1 VADKYDSYEGLVV
14 EMVEDG
20 VLRIA
25 MRAEKTGQQH
35 GDLGR
40 IFIELDRDP
49 DVRAVLVGP
58 DRREDVDE
66 TISKYGGATFRLMR
80 EVSGDW
86 DTRMRV
92 YQEASDLV
100 YNLIN
105 CTKPVVALYPGAFAP
120 VTLHADISVATRD
133 AVFFDAHVGYG
144 VVAGDH
150 AVMSWPLHI
159 GMAKAKYY
167 LLTSRKLSGEEA
179 ERLGLV
185 SLVVDEP
192 ELEDTGRELAREL
205 AHGSQR
211 AIRWTKHALNNYY
224 RMAGPS
230 FDASLAMEFIGFGGP
245 DVVEGTDAMEEKRRP
260 EFPETKRLLR

>member
-1 VADKYDSYEGLVV
+1 MGDYDHYEGLIV
-14 EMVEDG
+14 ERIEEG
-20 VLRIA
+20 ILRIS

-40 IFIELDRDP
+40 IFVELDRGP
-49 DVRAVLVGP
+49 EVRAVLVGP
-58 DRREDVDE
+58 DLRHDVE
-66 TISKYGGATFRLMR
+66 HTIGKYGEATIRLMR
-80 EVSGDW
+80 DVADNYE
-86 DTRMRV
+86 TRMRV

-105 CTKPVVALYPGAFAP
+105 CSKPVVALYPGAFAP
-120 VTLHADISVATRD
+120 VTLHADVSIATRD

-167 LLTSRKLSGEEA
+167 LLTGEKLSGEEA

-185 SLVVDEP
+185 SLVVDEDQ
-192 ELEDTGRELAREL
+192 LEEKGREIATKLAR
-205 AHGSQR
+205 GSQR
-211 AIRWTKHALNNYY
+211 AVRWTKYSLNNFY

-230 FDASLAMEFIGFGGP
+230 FDASLAMEFINFGGV
-245 DVVEGTDAMEEKRRP
+245 DVQEGINAMAEKREANYP
-260 EFPETKRLLR
+260 ERIQ

>member
-1 VADKYDSYEGLVV
+1 MFDYSDYEGLVV
-14 EMVEDG
+14 ERPDEG
-20 VLRIA
+20 ILRIA

-35 GDLGR
+35 GNLGA
-40 IFIELDRDP
+40 IFRELDSDP
-49 DVRAVLVGP
+49 SVRCVLVGP
-58 DRREDVDE
+58 DVREGVEE
-66 TISKYGGATFRLMR
+66 TIGKYGDATFRLMR
-80 EVSGDW
+80 DVATDW
-86 DTRMRV
+86 DVRMRV

-120 VTLHADISVATRD
+120 VTLHADVSIATRD
-133 AVFFDAHVGYG
+133 SVFFDAHVGYG

-167 LLTSRKLSGEEA
+167 LLTGAKLTGEEA
-179 ERLGLV
+179 ERIGLV
-185 SLVVDEP
+185 SLAVDAD
-192 ELEDTGRELAREL
+192 ELETRGMEVARGF
-205 AHGSQR
+205 ANGSQR

-224 RMAGPS
+224 RTAGPA

-245 DVVEGTDAMEEKRRP
+245 DVAEGIEAMAERREADWP
-260 EFPETKRLLR
+260 ELRRLPR

>member
-1 VADKYDSYEGLVV
+1 MAENYDSYEGLIV
-14 EMVEDG
+14 EMIDDG
-20 VLRIA
+20 VMRIS

-40 IFIELDRDP
+40 IFEHLDRDR
-49 DVRAVLVGP
+49 DVRCVLVGP
-58 DRREDVDE
+58 DQREDVDE
-66 TISKYGGATFRLMR
+66 TISKYGGSTFRLMR
-80 EVSGDW
+80 EVSSSW

-92 YQEASDLV
+92 MQEASDLV

-120 VTLHADISVATRD
+120 VTLHADISIA
-133 AVFFDAHVGYG
+133 AKGSSFFDAHVGYG
-144 VVAGDH
+144 VAAGDH

-167 LLTSRKLSGEEA
+167 LLTSRALSSEEA
-179 ERLGLV
+179 ERMGLV
-185 SLVVDEP
+185 SLVVDDQD
-192 ELEDTGRELAREL
+192 LEATGREIAHEL

-211 AIRWTKHALNNYY
+211 AIRWTKHSLNNFY

-230 FDASLAMEFIGFGGP
+230 
-245 DVVEGTDAMEEKRRP
+245 
-260 EFPETKRLLR
+260 

>member
-1 VADKYDSYEGLVV
+1 MAKDYDSYEGLIV
-14 EMVEDG
+14 EMIEDG
-20 VLRIA
+20 VLRIS

-40 IFIELDRDP
+40 IFVELDRDT
-49 DVRAVLVGP
+49 DVRCVLVGP
-58 DRREDVDE
+58 DQREDVDA

-80 EVSGDW
+80 EVASDW

-120 VTLHADISVATRD
+120 VTLHADISVATRTCT
-133 AVFFDAHVGYG
+133 FFDAHVGYG
-144 VVAGDH
+144 VAAGDH

-167 LLTSRKLSGEEA
+167 LLTSRTLSGEEA
-179 ERLGLV
+179 ERMGLV
-185 SLVVDEP
+185 SLVVDE
-192 ELEDTGRELAREL
+192 EDLESTGRELAHEL

-211 AIRWTKHALNNYY
+211 AIRWTKHSLNNFY

-245 DVVEGTDAMEEKRRP
+245 DVVEGTDAMEEKRKADWP
-260 EFPETKRLLR
+260 EKNRLLR